1 MPAVA
6 LCGKAVGMNR
16 RIFPLLMLVVLLG
29 LNGCNTKYQE
39 VETGYKGPAR
49 TNPWLAAE
57 RFLTA
62 YGLPVEVLG
71 TWREPSPADSTWI
84 IPCELI
90 SNKLFTKQIDQ
101 WMSDGGHLICLIGYS
116 DFRDDWNLKAG
127 DLKLEPTFERFL
139 EDHDFKVEKSAS
151 GEVETKLIRYRGRPF
166 EVEMKTAWQA
176 SSRGGPLQGMPTARV
191 GDGRLTLVT
200 DARPFRN
207 RWIGEKQHAALLKSL
222 VDSTDSFG
230 TVVFVRG
237 ATLSLWSL
245 LMEKAWAVL
254 LGLSVVILIWL
265 WKNFCRFGPL
275 ESAEAPSPLRAYDH
289 HLEALGDFQWR
300 LDRGASL
307 LAPLRGEI
315 LELAHRLMAR
325 SGILDADIFAV
336 LAERA
341 GISRERAARAMSE
354 PAPADASVFTRSV
367 SDLQKILN
375 SLS

>member
-1 MPAVA
+1 
-6 LCGKAVGMNR
+6 MNGR
-16 RIFPLLMLVVLLG
+16 LSMFLILALLG
-29 LNGCNTKYQE
+29 LSGCNTKYEE

-62 YGLPVEVLG
+62 YGRPVEVLSS
-71 TWREPSPADSTWI
+71 WREPAPEDSTWI
-84 IPCELI
+84 IPSELI
-90 SNKLFTKQIDQ
+90 SNKFFAKQVDQ
-101 WMSDGGHLICLIGYS
+101 WMSNGGHLICLIEYS
-116 DFRDDWNLKAG
+116 DFRDDWNLRG
-127 DLKLEPTFERFL
+127 SNVELEPTFESFL
-139 EDHDFKVEKSAS
+139 EDHDFEIEKSAS
-151 GEVETKLIRYRGRPF
+151 GEVETKLIRYRGKPF
-166 EVEMKTAWQA
+166 DVEMKSAWQA
-176 SSRGGPLQGMPTARV
+176 SSRSGSLQGMPTAKV

-207 RWIGEKQHAALLKSL
+207 RWIGDKQHAALLKSL

-245 LMEKAWAVL
+245 LMERAWAIS
-254 LGLSVVILIWL
+254 LGLCLVIVIWL
-265 WKNFCRFGPL
+265 WKNLRRFGPL
-275 ESAEAPSPLRAYDH
+275 EAADAPSPLRAYDH

-315 LELAHRLMAR
+315 LEQSHRLMAR
-325 SGILDADIFAV
+325 SGKLDSDIFA
-336 LAERA
+336 LLGERV
-341 GISRERAARAMSE
+341 GIPRERVARAMSE
-354 PAPADASVFTRSV
+354 PAPADASVFTRTV
-367 SDLQKILN
+367 SDLQQILK

>member
-1 MPAVA
+1 MA
-6 LCGKAVGMNR
+6 LRGKAVGMNR
-16 RIFPLLMLVVLLG
+16 LYLLSVIFTLFG
-29 LNGCNTKYQE
+29 LSGCNTKYEE

-62 YGLPVEVLG
+62 YGRPVEVLSS
-71 TWREPSPADSTWI
+71 WREPAPEDSTWI

-90 SNKLFTKQIDQ
+90 SNTIFAKQINQ
-101 WMSDGGHLICLIGYS
+101 WMSNGGHLICLIEYS
-116 DFRDDWNLKAG
+116 DFRDDWNLRG
-127 DLKLEPTFERFL
+127 GEVELEPTFERFL
-139 EDHDFKVEKSAS
+139 EDHDFEIEKSAS

-166 EVEMKTAWQA
+166 DVEMKSAWQA
-176 SSRGGPLQGMPTARV
+176 SNRSGSLQGMPTAKV

-207 RWIGEKQHAALLKSL
+207 RWIGDKQHAALLKSL

-245 LMEKAWAVL
+245 LMERAWAVL
-254 LGLSVVILIWL
+254 LGLSLVIVIWL
-265 WKNFCRFGPL
+265 WKNLRRFGPL
-275 ESAEAPSPLRAYDH
+275 EAADGPSPLRAYDH

-315 LELAHRLMAR
+315 LEQSHRLMAR
-325 SGILDADIFAV
+325 SGKLDSDIFA
-336 LAERA
+336 LLGERV
-341 GISRERAARAMSE
+341 GIPRERVARAMSE
-354 PAPADASVFTRSV
+354 PAPTDASVFTRTV
-367 SDLQKILN
+367 SDLQLILK

>member
-1 MPAVA
+1 M
-6 LCGKAVGMNR
+6 
-16 RIFPLLMLVVLLG
+16 IFAILG
-29 LNGCNTKYQE
+29 LSGCDTKYQE

-62 YGLPVEVLG
+62 YGRPVEVLSS
-71 TWREPSPADSTWI
+71 WREPAPEDSTWI

-90 SNKLFTKQIDQ
+90 SNTLFAKRIDQ
-101 WMSDGGHLICLIGYS
+101 WMSNGGHLICLIEYS
-116 DFRDDWNLKAG
+116 DFRDDWNLRG
-127 DLKLEPTFERFL
+127 SDVELEPTFESFL
-139 EDHDFKVEKSAS
+139 DDHDFEIEKSAS
-151 GEVETKLIRYRGRPF
+151 GEVETKLIRYRGKPF
-166 EVEMKTAWQA
+166 DVEMKSAWQA
-176 SSRGGPLQGMPTARV
+176 SSRSGSLQGMPTAKV

-200 DARPFRN
+200 DARLFRN
-207 RWIGEKQHAALLKSL
+207 RWIGDKQHAALLKSL

-245 LMEKAWAVL
+245 LIERAWAIL
-254 LGLSVVILIWL
+254 LGLCLVIVIWL
-265 WKNFCRFGPL
+265 WKNLRRFGPL
-275 ESAEAPSPLRAYDH
+275 EAADAPSPLRAYDH

-315 LELAHRLMAR
+315 LERSHRMMAR
-325 SGILDADIFAV
+325 SGSLDSDIFA
-336 LAERA
+336 LLGDRA
-341 GISRERAARAMSE
+341 GIPRERVSRAMGE
-354 PAPADASVFTRSV
+354 PAPADASVFTRTV
-367 SDLQKILN
+367 SDLQQILK

>member
-1 MPAVA
+1 MPAMA
-6 LCGKAVGMNR
+6 LRGKAVGMNR
-16 RIFPLLMLVVLLG
+16 RLCMLLILAVMG
-29 LNGCNTKYQE
+29 LSGCNTKYQE

-57 RFLTA
+57 RFLKA
-62 YGLPVEVLG
+62 YGHPVEVLSS
-71 TWREPSPADSTWI
+71 WREPAPEDSTWI

-90 SNKLFTKQIDQ
+90 SNTLFAKQIDQ
-101 WMSDGGHLICLIGYS
+101 WMSDGGHLICLIEYS
-116 DFRDDWNLKAG
+116 DFRDDWNLI
-127 DLKLEPTFERFL
+127 DPEVELEPAFERFL
-139 EDHDFKVEKSAS
+139 EDHDFEIEKSSS

-166 EVEMKTAWQA
+166 DVEMKSAWKA
-176 SSRGGPLQGMPTARV
+176 SNRSGSLQGMPTAKV

-207 RWIGEKQHAALLKSL
+207 RWIGDKQHAALLKSL
-222 VDSTDSFG
+222 VDSTESFG

-245 LMEKAWAVL
+245 LMERAWAVL
-254 LGLSVVILIWL
+254 LGLSLVIVIWL
-265 WKNFCRFGPL
+265 WKNLRRFGPL
-275 ESAEAPSPLRAYDH
+275 EAADAPSPLRAYDH

-315 LELAHRLMAR
+315 LEQSNRLMAR
-325 SGILDADIFAV
+325 SGKLDSDIFA
-336 LAERA
+336 LLGERA
-341 GISRERAARAMSE
+341 GIPRERVARAMSE
-354 PAPADASVFTRSV
+354 PAPADASVFTRTV
-367 SDLQKILN
+367 SDLQQILK